1 MSDVLEGLAGN
12 KMLHLKQDIA
22 YLRQTIAECTD
33 EEQKKCLRRELM
45 EKETY
50 YKILADRQRVNF

>member
-33 EEQKKCLRRELM
+33 EEQFKKFYSLAK
-45 EKETY
+45 EKETTIEY
-50 YKILADRQRVNF
+50 